1 MNNEALFSEIDEIF
15 DEVIKIRRTL
25 HSLPELSFQEFKT
38 TEFIQNYLE
47 DIGIK
52 AFRLTETGVVGLLGD
67 LSRETCIAFRADID
81 ALPIEEQTNLP
92 FASKNKGIMHACGH
106 DFHTSILLGAAR
118 ILKKFETRLHVNI
131 KLIFQPGEEKLPGG
145 ALKLIQNGVLKN
157 PTVVATFGEHIDP
170 ETEVG
175 HISVSGGT
183 IMASADELYWVIRGK
198 GCHAAQ
204 PHLGNDTIR
213 ATTALLDSLYK
224 LSDRIRDPL
233 EPLLLAVTSVNGG
246 NATNV
251 YPSEVKLSGT
261 LRTFNDD
268 VRKSALE
275 NISKICKFIANAYDL
290 DVEFNPLLGY
300 PSLKNDIAL
309 SNYIKDLGIGLLGNT
324 KVLDFKPKLWAE
336 DFAFY
341 SQKVPSVFWFLGTKP
356 KGYVGE
362 IFGLHSAKLNPD
374 ELAIKFGIAMFVKIA
389 LTYQYVQ

>member
-1 MNNEALFSEIDEIF
+1 SEIDEIF
-15 DEVIKIRRTL
+15 HDIIKIRRTL
-25 HSLPELSFQEFKT
+25 HSYPELSFQEFKT
-38 TEFIQNYLE
+38 TELIQNYLE
-47 DIGIK
+47 GIGIK
-52 AFRLTETGVVGLLGD
+52 TFRPTETGVVALLGD
-67 LSRETCIAFRADID
+67 LSRENCIAFRADID

-92 FASKNKGIMHACGH
+92 FASKNNGIMHACGH
-106 DFHTSILLGAAR
+106 DFHTSILLGTAK
-118 ILKKFETRLHVNI
+118 ILKKFENHLQVNI

-145 ALKLIQNGVLKN
+145 ALKLIQSGILEN
-157 PTVVATFGEHIDP
+157 PNVSAIFAEHIDP

-175 HISVSGGT
+175 HISISGGT
-183 IMASADELYWVIRGK
+183 IMASADELYWTIRGK

-213 ATTALLDSLYK
+213 AATALLDSLYR

-233 EPLLLAVTSVNGG
+233 EPLLLAVTSINGG

-251 YPSEVKLSGT
+251 YPSIVKLAGT

-268 VRKSALE
+268 IRKSALE
-275 NISKICKFIANAYDL
+275 NINKICKFISGAYDL
-290 DVEFNPLLGY
+290 DVDFNPILGY
-300 PSLKNDIAL
+300 PPLKNDILL
-309 SNYIKDLGIGLLGNT
+309 SNYIKKLASELFGNT

-362 IFGLHSAKLNPD
+362 IFGLHSSKLNPD
-374 ELAIKFGIAMFVKIA
+374 ELAIKFGIALFVKIA
-389 LTYQYVQ
+389 LTYQNFK